1 MAIQMDDPGPSTGPF
16 TLSHT
21 LTGHAR
27 SVTALRFT
35 HDNSQL
41 LSAGADGYVHFW
53 DSKSGQHRRSIRCHT
68 TGINDLSISP
78 DNLYFAT
85 ASDDSL
91 SLIFPIS
98 PTPSSEPYPTGRS
111 RPIRILHSHTAAV
124 LCVAFNPKGNLLV
137 TGSLDESAILW
148 DIAAGKPLRTL
159 PAHSEAIWSVDWDR
173 EGGMVMTASADGLIR
188 LWDTIAGQ
196 CLRTFDN
203 ETNSPVSHASFT
215 PSPFFLLSTSLS
227 STIRVYG
234 IYNSKVLKTLASP
247 AYINEKY
254 PCPTY
259 VFASPEQT
267 SNEYPNGE
275 VYAEGEDGSE
285 WMRGPIEQALVVAG
299 SENGNVV
306 LWDLGSK
313 KTAQVLGGHTRPV
326 VALAVSSDGKIIAS
340 GSLEPEN
347 SIKVWIAK

>member
-41 LSAGADGYVHFW
+41 LSAGLFLLLNLPLAADAQVLTAMFT
-53 DSKSGQHRRSIRCHT
+53 S
-68 TGINDLSISP
+68 GINDLSISP

-98 PTPSSEPYPTGRS
+98 PTPSSVPYPTGRS

-259 VFASPEQT
+259 
-267 SNEYPNGE
+267 
-275 VYAEGEDGSE
+275 
-285 WMRGPIEQALVVAG
+285 ALVVAG